1 MPNLSVIT
9 LAGHLG
15 RDAELKA
22 AGGTPVCKFSIAVNT
37 KRRDGD
43 STAWYACAL
52 FGNRAE
58 KLAPMLT
65 KGKAVIVSGELVPR
79 EYKGKGDELRTSLDV
94 NVNML
99 TFAGGGAAGGE
110 TDTSRGWGKPSAA
123 PSPVADDEDLSPF

>member
-22 AGGTPVCKFSIAVNT
+22 AGGSSVCEFSIAVTT
-37 KRRDGD
+37 KRRDSD
-43 STAWYACAL
+43 STAWYRCQVW
-52 FGNRAE
+52 GNRGE

-94 NVNML
+94 NVSTL

-110 TDTSRGWGKPSAA
+110 TDTSRGRGKPSAA
-123 PSPVADDEDLSPF
+123 PSPAVDDDDLPF